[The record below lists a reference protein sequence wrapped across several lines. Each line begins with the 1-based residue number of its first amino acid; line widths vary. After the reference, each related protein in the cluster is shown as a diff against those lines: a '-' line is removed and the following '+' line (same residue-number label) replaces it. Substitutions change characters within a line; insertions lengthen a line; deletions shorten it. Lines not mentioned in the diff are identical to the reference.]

1 MPAWLRRA
9 RNAAGLTAAAA
20 LVLAACG
27 GSGGDKAGGADDA
40 QRVVL
45 RLAVDDRPEVEEFA
59 ELVERLSE
67 GSVRI
72 EIADGWRV
80 DEPDYEQRTIRDA
93 QQGKV
98 ELASVGARIWDT
110 LGVNDFRGL
119 LAPFLLDSLALE
131 GRVLDV
137 SLRDRLLE
145 SLEPLGLVGLAV
157 LPGDLRRPAGMTRSL
172 LRPADYRGATIGI
185 REGGVPEATFRAL
198 GSVTDVFDGGT
209 GTIFEKGLD
218 GAEFGILLVA
228 DNMTG
233 PGGERVRAV
242 TANVTFW
249 PKVDT
254 IVMNRRAFDEL
265 SPAQQDVLRRAGQ
278 DVFGPQLAR
287 IEETEREAIKA
298 VCQRGLEF
306 VTASP
311 ADVAALRAAVQPV
324 YDELERD
331 PWTRQLI
338 GDIRRLRRH
347 VPAAAAE
354 QPRCAGSGPR
364 TVAAGARLEG
374 VWLSTATRED
384 VLAADAPKQEI
395 ELVRSF
401 PEARRVTIDLEN
413 GRWVGRADDF
423 WEVSGTFRLRA
434 DVIRFTLGACK
445 PVGSC
450 DPGAFT
456 EYTWSLYRDTLTLER
471 IPGRWAWPYLVAKPW
486 VRVG

>member
-9 RNAAGLTAAAA
+9 RNAAGLAAATA

-40 QRVVL
+40 ERVVL
-45 RLAVDDRPEVEEFA
+45 TLGVDDRPEVEEFA
-59 ELVERLSE
+59 DLVERLSE

-80 DEPDYEQRTIRDA
+80 DEPDYEQRTVKDA

-98 ELASVGARIWDT
+98 ELVSVGARIWDT

-119 LAPFLLDSLALE
+119 LAPFLIDSLALE

-157 LPGDLRRPAGMTRSL
+157 LPGDLRRPAGISRPL
-172 LRPADYRGATIGI
+172 VRPADYRGATIGI

-198 GSVTDVFDGGT
+198 GSVTAVFEGGT
-209 GTIFEKGLD
+209 GTIFGKGLD
-218 GAEFGILLVA
+218 GAEFGLVLIA

-242 TANVTFW
+242 TANVAFW

-254 IVMNRRAFDEL
+254 IVMNRRVFDEL
-265 SPAQQDVLRRAGQ
+265 SSPQQDVLRRAGQ
-278 DVFGPQLAR
+278 DVFGRQFAR
-287 IEETEREAIKA
+287 IEETEREAIEA

-324 YDELERD
+324 YVELERD
-331 PWTRQLI
+331 PGTRKLI
-338 GDIRRLRRH
+338 GEIGRLRRQ
-347 VPAAAAE
+347 VQAAAVE
-354 QPRCAGSGPR
+354 QPRCTGSDPR
-364 TVAAGARLEG
+364 TVAPRVAG
-374 VWLSTATRED
+374 VWLSTATRKD
-384 VLAADAPKQEI
+384 VLTTDAPKDEI

-423 WEVSGTFRLRA
+423 WEVSGTYRLRA
-434 DVIRFTLGACK
+434 DVIRFTIGACK
-445 PVGSC
+445 PVSSC

-456 EYTWSLYRDTLTLER
+456 EYSWSLYRDTLTFAR
-471 IPGRWAWPYLVAKPW
+471 IPGRWTWPYLVAKPW